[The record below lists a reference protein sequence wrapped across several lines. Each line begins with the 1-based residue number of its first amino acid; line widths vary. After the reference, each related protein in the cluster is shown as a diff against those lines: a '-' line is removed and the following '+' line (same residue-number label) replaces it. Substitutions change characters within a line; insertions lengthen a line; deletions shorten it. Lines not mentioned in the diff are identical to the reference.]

1 VASGPRLLAVVF
13 CTNIQRPRK
22 YLGRCRAQAAAAAFE
37 VIAGAA
43 RARDLHSGASR
54 TAKRAVG
61 SETAKEKPEMA
72 ESTDPLLGQDL
83 LAEMGFTD
91 DEIARRK
98 AWLEFAEEDV
108 QRLRELNELA
118 QGYADEVIED
128 LYRHFLSF
136 EETRSFF
143 KDPQVLEYVKGMQ
156 KAYFRA
162 LTQGTYDRD
171 YIAGRLKIG
180 AVHSR
185 IGLELKWYMGAYN
198 FYLRAVG
205 IRLFKSLANEPEKA
219 VACFHSLKKLVYF
232 DMGLAI
238 DALVFLRE
246 RTIRAQQEAI
256 RELSTPVL
264 QVREQLLILPIIGV
278 IDSLRAR
285 QLTEGLLRS
294 IRANRAKVVILDI
307 TGVPSVDSK
316 VANHLVQ
323 TVEASRLMGAAV
335 IVTGLSAEVAQALVT
350 IGVDLSRLQTV
361 GDLQGGIEAAE
372 RLLGYQVVRD
382 ERPTRAQ

>member
-1 VASGPRLLAVVF
+1 
-13 CTNIQRPRK
+13 
-22 YLGRCRAQAAAAAFE
+22 
-37 VIAGAA
+37 
-43 RARDLHSGASR
+43 
-54 TAKRAVG
+54 
-61 SETAKEKPEMA
+61 MA
-72 ESTDPLLGQDL
+72 ESTDSMMGQQL
-83 LAEMGFTD
+83 LAEMGFSD
-91 DEIARRK
+91 QEIARRK

-118 QGYADEVIED
+118 QGYADDVIED

-143 KDPQVLEYVKGMQ
+143 KDAQTLEYVKGMQ
-156 KAYFRA
+156 KAYFRG
-162 LTQGTYDRD
+162 LTQGNYDRD
-171 YIAGRLKIG
+171 YIAGRLNIG

-185 IGLELKWYMGAYN
+185 IGLDLKWYMGAYN

-205 IRLFKSLANEPEKA
+205 VRLFKSLANEPEKA
-219 VACFHSLKKLVYF
+219 VACFNSLKKLVYF

-323 TVEASRLMGAAV
+323 TVEASRLMGATV

-372 RLLGYQVVRD
+372 LLLGYKVVRD
-382 ERPTRAQ
+382 EHPARAK